1 MWFVFELPAKIASI
15 GRSWTE
21 GSPFMGQHTYV
32 YCISERVYISEVGV
46 NNRVVV
52 DLWVRINFRTCK
64 TSV

>member
-1 MWFVFELPAKIASI
+1 
-15 GRSWTE
+15 
-21 GSPFMGQHTYV
+21 MGQHTYV
-32 YCISERVYISEVGV
+32 YSISERVYISEVGV